1 MNVEMSVNPDN
12 FEPVRLEFHTGKL
25 FTGQDIRGIQKT
37 YNDLND
43 AYQIAFLVKGRF
55 FEDAGFLHTFEYYD
69 ELRRAPLGGRTHII
83 TVELAKLGY
92 LLEKPVNEMSAS
104 ERWAFYFRYITDREK
119 RDKINEIIEFEE
131 GIEMASEVLM
141 TISRDDVERARLM
154 SEYKY
159 ELDTQSRVAFAWQ
172 QGEEQGR
179 KDGEL
184 QGRKDGEEQ
193 GRREEKLEVAR
204 NLNSLGIA
212 IEQITSATGL
222 SYDEITK
229 L

>member
-25 FTGQDIRGIQKT
+25 FTGQDIRGVKKT

-55 FEDAGFLHTFEYYD
+55 FEDSCFLHTFEYYD
-69 ELRRAPLGGRTHII
+69 ELRKVPLGGRTHII

-92 LLEKPVNEMSAS
+92 LLDKPVNEMSTS

-119 RDKINEIIEFEE
+119 RGKINEIIEFEE

-159 ELDTQSRVAFAWQ
+159 ELDTQSRVVYAWQ

-184 QGRKDGEEQ
+184 QGEQ
-193 GRREEKLEVAR
+193 KRTLEVAG
-204 NLNSLGIA
+204 NLKSLGIA
-212 IEQITSATGL
+212 IEQITRATGL